1 MKEKLVLRPTSLFF
15 YLLIFYFCIK
25 FRIVRNIFRKNINW
39 AIIIKSHYVWFFC
52 FFLVWLLFFDEHNII
67 RRIDNYG
74 KYKQLE
80 EDVFYYKGKIKED
93 REKLNELTSNKENL
107 ERFAREQY
115 LMKKENEDVFV
126 VIEKD

>member
-1 MKEKLVLRPTSLFF
+1 MK
-15 YLLIFYFCIK
+15 
-25 FRIVRNIFRKNINW
+25 NIFRKNINW
-39 AIIIKSHYVWFFC
+39 TIILKSHYVWFLC

-74 KYKQLE
+74 KFKQLE
-80 EDVFYYKGKIKED
+80 EDVSYYKEKIKED

-115 LMKKENEDVFV
+115 LMKKENEDVFI